1 MENPENISIEV
12 VYPLPHEQ
20 LLMAL
25 EVPDGSSIREGI
37 LASGV
42 LDRYPELNI
51 DTLEAGVFGKLAKL
65 DQPLRARDRIE
76 IYRPLIADPK
86 AVRKQRAAE
95 GKVMKKGGGDA
106 ETAQE
111 GTV

>member
-1 MENPENISIEV
+1 MANSKLMRIEV

-20 LLMAL
+20 LLL
-25 EVPDGSSIREGI
+25 ETHVPEGASLREGI

-42 LDRYPELNI
+42 LARYPELSL
-51 DTLEAGVFGKLAKL
+51 DTLEAGIFGKLATL
-65 DQPLRARDRIE
+65 DERLRERDRIE

-95 GKVMKKGGGDA
+95 GKRMKRGGGDV
-106 ETAQE
+106 ESDE
-111 GTV
+111 G